1 MIKILSLFKYIY
13 SKFNIVIVFCSIV
26 LLLLFMIFYQF
37 KVISTKNTQI
47 SNLSTNV
54 EAYQN
59 NATKSNKL
67 NITYQLTIDQLQT
80 SVDSIDHKLDSVRN
94 KLKIKDKQ
102 LQNASYIANNT
113 TDTIEIPVPVEKIK
127 LDTFCITF
135 SKQPL
140 TKIVVCRND
149 SVIRCSPYI
158 SNEQYIFAE
167 NKKQYVRTYK
177 SFVKRLFKFDFK
189 KHIISIIT
197 VTNSNPDVSVN
208 KSKFINIIE

>member
-1 MIKILSLFKYIY
+1 MTKLLSILKYIY
-13 SKFNIVIVFCSIV
+13 SKFNIVIVFCGII
-26 LLLLFMIFYQF
+26 LLLLFFIFYQF

-54 EAYQN
+54 EAYSNEAAKYNKQN
-59 NATKSNKL
+59 IEYK
-67 NITYQLTIDQLQT
+67 LTIDQLQT
-80 SVDSIDHKLDSVRN
+80 SVDSIDQKLDSVRN

-102 LQNASYIANNT
+102 LSNASYIATNT
-113 TDTIEIPVPVEKIK
+113 TDTIEIQVPVETIK
-127 LDTFCITF
+127 KDTFCITF

-140 TKIVVCRND
+140 TKIVVCRKD
-149 SVIRCSPYI
+149 SILNCMPFI

-167 NKKQYVRTYK
+167 NKKMYIRSYN
-177 SFVKRLFKFDFK
+177 SFFKRLWKMDFK

-197 VTNSNPDVSVN
+197 ITNTNPDVTVN